1 MTARTL
7 LADLPACPDARP
19 VPLSAALRKYAKWR
33 KAGIRLFLD
42 GTESRAI
49 AWAAESRCPGLLVQV
64 CGEAAKD
71 RHLTLLHAPSGLLLG
86 KAALRWPA
94 TTAGL
99 EAALVASQGAA
110 DLLPAGAWVADDP
123 AAQAG
128 DRAVFVARGRA
139 WAREVGNPSTWYVG
153 ASAPLRGWPDEV
165 RRTAEDTARTS
176 GAPVEVRGYADAT
189 DRSAGVPM
197 VRYRLEWLD
206 RQPIV
211 TDYRSATAQAADVER
226 LARFY
231 AAGEPGSRADLAR
244 LVLGGADIPGAAQG
258 APHRVRSSPSGGG
271 PAADRPRAGC
281 CGRRAMCSP
290 RPTAPSSARMR
301 ARCSAA
307 SRRGV
312 GSWAASGSPRSWTC
326 SAPCA
331 RTRPPRHARACPSRP
346 SAYTSR
352 PLCQH
357 LRRARSRSSRPTGRL
372 GTAPIARGPAL
383 CDGSDRGGGR
393 RSRSCPG
400 PGAATA
406 RSTGRRT
413 GRASSRRTCR
423 RRSPPR
429 SARQT
434 PRRDVPHAA
443 CQR

>member
-258 APHRVRSSPSGGG
+258 ALVALGRWSGCGPTPRGLLWAARHVLAAPDGAFFCADAREVQRRVQAWRRLMGCERIAAFVDLLGTLRANAVAEARAGVPVAPERLHQPTFVPAPPSCAEPLVAAHGPTRHGPDRAWSCLVRRIGPWRGSPLEVVPGSWCCHGALDWAANRARELAADL
-271 PAADRPRAGC
+271 PAAL
-281 CGRRAMCSP
+281 
-290 RPTAPSSARMR
+290 
-301 ARCSAA
+301 AA
-307 SRRGV
+307 
-312 GSWAASGSPRSWTC
+312 A
-326 SAPCA
+326 
-331 RTRPPRHARACPSRP
+331 
-346 SAYTSR
+346 
-352 PLCQH
+352 Q
-357 LRRARSRSSRPTGRL
+357 
-372 GTAPIARGPAL
+372 
-383 CDGSDRGGGR
+383 
-393 RSRSCPG
+393 
-400 PGAATA
+400 
-406 RSTGRRT
+406 
-413 GRASSRRTCR
+413 
-423 RRSPPR
+423 R
-429 SARQT
+429 SA
-434 PRRDVPHAA
+434 DAA
-443 CQR
+443 A